1 MAGLCAGG
9 LQNLRDDPLQRG
21 AVAFGVS
28 TGRDAAGIPA
38 SGRPVCV
45 GIVADA
51 LRGERIPVPV
61 PDPAPFIMRHARH
74 ARQRIMLPKLGT

>member
-21 AVAFGVS
+21 AVAFASPPAGC
-28 TGRDAAGIPA
+28 GRIPA